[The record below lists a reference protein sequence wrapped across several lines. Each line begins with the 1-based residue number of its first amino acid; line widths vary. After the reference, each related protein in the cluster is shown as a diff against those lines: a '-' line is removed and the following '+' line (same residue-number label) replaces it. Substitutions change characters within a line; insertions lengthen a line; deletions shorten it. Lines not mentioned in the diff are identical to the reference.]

1 MASSDNTT
9 AVTCAYFL
17 QTKKRYCRM
26 SVKPGRKF
34 CGEHASLDAANQVC
48 PTSAAKYARTP
59 CPYDPNHSC
68 FVSQLAKHMEKCN
81 SKPKPLPE
89 YIKENINVIDNNEEI
104 KVNLGTLSDE
114 ELLAIIARV
123 CKIHSEYVGELPVS
137 VGRHPVLE
145 TTLASLTESRGS
157 WRHVFQ
163 SSSILYNMTEVGV
176 LTSGE
181 TRSTYVEFG
190 SGRGQLSY
198 AVGQAVDL
206 ETDALLMIDKS
217 SPRHKHDNRYKVD
230 GESHASI
237 HRVRAD
243 IADVDLGQVPLV
255 RNDTRRLVGIGKH
268 LCGAAT
274 DLALNCLYRANN
286 PNGLVQGVC
295 IALCCHHQCTWR
307 HYVGKAFFKELNL
320 SQTDFAI
327 LRAMTSWAVCGSR
340 QAKEHSEAV
349 QDNEVKASI
358 LPGRYAA
365 MGLDIERR
373 ENIGRQCKQIIDR
386 GRVEFLSSWPLQAKL
401 LYYVEPDISP
411 ENVLLLAH
419 AS

>member
-1 MASSDNTT
+1 MHERPVHTIQISNEKELNLMILT
-9 AVTCAYFL
+9 FL
-17 QTKKRYCRM
+17 YGEMVCCTLKGMLQVVLISWKGIITKHYVF
-26 SVKPGRKF
+26 S
-34 CGEHASLDAANQVC
+34 
-48 PTSAAKYARTP
+48 
-59 CPYDPNHSC
+59 SC

-123 CKIHSEYVGELPVS
+123 SKIHSEYVGELPVS

-163 SSSILYNMTEVGV
+163 SSSILYNMAEVGV

-340 QAKEHSEAV
+340 QAKEHSVAV